1 MMESAVDRLFLDIEE
16 TSIIYRR
23 LKREEDGLGSA
34 ERELLY
40 KLEGFLY
47 GFLSIDQLE
56 ALVEGGKAG
65 DR

>member
-1 MMESAVDRLFLDIEE
+1 MNDSTADRLSLDIEE
-16 TSIIYRR
+16 TSILYAR
-23 LKREEDGLGSA
+23 LKREEDGLGRS
-34 ERELLY
+34 ERELLH

-56 ALVEGGKAG
+56 ALVVGGKV